1 MCLHCDFP
9 DVERVREW
17 GAPRWATTLFT
28 TPTESVAA
36 ASTTTWARGIRA
48 EGGVQGRAN

>member
-17 GAPRWATTLFT
+17 GAP
-28 TPTESVAA
+28 
-36 ASTTTWARGIRA
+36 
-48 EGGVQGRAN
+48 GVGHHVVHYAYRKCGDRFNHYVDKGNSC